1 MLFILFSVYPTIVDV
16 LAQWS
21 SNPLHGLSTIGVY
34 GSQYGYS
41 IVQFVLMYIIGG
53 FLARIDGN
61 ISQRKLI
68 GILVSNTILITAWS
82 YLDKISG
89 YTIEANAWEYCNPL
103 VVLGAV
109 CLFLIFKQVQYS
121 SRIINNMSK
130 ACFTM
135 YLLHPFS
142 YSLLNVKAIVN
153 HVPLIML
160 CEILIISLVVFIIC
174 YMIYIVYQQCEKG
187 ILTKI
192 NYILLNLSHCSMINK
207 I

>member
-1 MLFILFSVYPTIVDV
+1 
-16 LAQWS
+16 
-21 SNPLHGLSTIGVY
+21 
-34 GSQYGYS
+34 
-41 IVQFVLMYIIGG
+41 
-53 FLARIDGN
+53 
-61 ISQRKLI
+61 
-68 GILVSNTILITAWS
+68 
-82 YLDKISG
+82 
-89 YTIEANAWEYCNPL
+89 
-103 VVLGAV
+103 
-109 CLFLIFKQVQYS
+109 
-121 SRIINNMSK
+121 
-130 ACFTM
+130 M

-160 CEILIISLVVFIIC
+160 CEILIVSLVVFIIC